1 MLFVTMLTIDP
12 ARNQEG
18 FQAIKKLRPQAGV
31 SIKAKY
37 GLFGGRDAVLVY
49 DAPNSETAMDFL
61 TGTLCKLAG
70 VVDTE
75 TFAAVSLE

>member
-18 FQAIKKLRPQAGV
+18 FQAVRRLASQAGV

-37 GLFGGRDAVLVY
+37 GLFGGRDAILVY
-49 DAPNSETAMDFL
+49 EAPTSESAMDFL
-61 TGTLCKLAG
+61 TGAICKLTG

-75 TFAAVSLE
+75 TFAAISLA